1 MATTWV
7 VQLYSCRCTAVQ
19 LCLNVKSRGTKFS
32 TAVEI
37 NLVYH
42 FLKSA
47 LEPNYQMYI
56 ALTTS
61 SYSSNTAVVY

>member
-1 MATTWV
+1 
-7 VQLYSCRCTAVQ
+7 
-19 LCLNVKSRGTKFS
+19 
-32 TAVEI
+32 
-37 NLVYH
+37 VYH